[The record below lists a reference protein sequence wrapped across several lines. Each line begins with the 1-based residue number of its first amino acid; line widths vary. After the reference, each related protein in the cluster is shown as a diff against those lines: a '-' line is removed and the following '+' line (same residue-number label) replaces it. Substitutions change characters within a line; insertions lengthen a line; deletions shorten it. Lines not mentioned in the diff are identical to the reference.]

1 MADPYD
7 SDPSET
13 HGDSRTMTKLAANLS
28 MMFNEVDF
36 LDRFELAAK
45 AGFKGVEYLF
55 PYDFPAEQI
64 KEKLDDNNLT
74 QVLFDFPAGDWD
86 AGDRGC
92 AAFPDR
98 VGEFQDGV
106 GKAVSSE
113 IIGRLET
120 KLDKILREVSDASS
134 KIDDKNEVE
143 FEIAKSQM
151 DDEYDLRKDNL
162 GKIQADKFK
171 QLEKLIIPLLIK
183 LAKSPEAY
191 IHWPNRAE
199 VIEAQL
205 KKIVAITRA

>member
-1 MADPYD
+1 MAD
-7 SDPSET
+7 
-13 HGDSRTMTKLAANLS
+13 
-28 MMFNEVDF
+28 FDF
-36 LDRFELAAK
+36 LD
-45 AGFKGVEYLF
+45 GFDTGGDWGFTGVSSK
-55 PYDFPAEQI
+55 PAETSASS
-64 KEKLDDNNLT
+64 T
-74 QVLFDFPAGDWD
+74 QATADVVKQT
-86 AGDRGC
+86 
-92 AAFPDR
+92 AA
-98 VGEFQDGV
+98 GV

-120 KLDKILREVSDASS
+120 KLDKILREVSSASG
-134 KIDDKNEVE
+134 KIDAKNEVE

-171 QLEKLIIPLLIK
+171 ELEKLIIPLLIK